1 MIVSIKK
8 IILFS
13 KMSDFI
19 RKKMMPLS
27 PIDIYQH
34 LLPKTNCG
42 DCGYRTCLAFAS
54 MVVSEQLPLKNCP
67 YIAPDKIKDA
77 QLELEKQYA
86 EGKWTRRD
94 MAQDALQ
101 WAKKRA
107 SSMKIND
114 LEERLGGNLID
125 LAGEPTLVL
134 PYFNSSIYIK
144 PGHMVKTDGSSLTPW
159 EQVFIYNHMA
169 QGGFSR
175 PTGQWKGLV
184 DFPNTI
190 SKIKTM
196 KKNVEHPLIQRF
208 SGKVP
213 ELINN
218 AMNFGGRLVSEG
230 NINADAALLFN
241 PLPRIPVMVLFW
253 DENKDEG
260 YGAEVKLLFDETIID
275 HLDIESVMFLSERI
289 KQLLFGE
296 AMD

>member
-1 MIVSIKK
+1 
-8 IILFS
+8 
-13 KMSDFI
+13 
-19 RKKMMPLS
+19 MPLS
-27 PIDIYQH
+27 PIDIYQQ

-54 MVVSEQLPLKNCP
+54 MVVSEKLPLNNCP
-67 YIAPDKIKDA
+67 YIAPDKIQDA
-77 QLELEKQYA
+77 QLELAKQYA

-94 MAQDALQ
+94 MAKDALR

-107 SSMKIND
+107 SSMNIKD
-114 LEERLGGNLID
+114 LEERLGGKLVD
-125 LAGEPTLVL
+125 SAGEPTLVL

-144 PGHMVKTDGSSLTPW
+144 PGHIMKTDGSSLTPW

-169 QGGFSR
+169 QGGFRR

-196 KKNVEHPLIQRF
+196 KKNVENPLIQRF
-208 SGKVP
+208 SGKVQ

-218 AMNFGGRLVSEG
+218 ALSFGGKLVSDAG
-230 NINADAALLFN
+230 INADAVLLFT
-241 PLPRIPVMVLFW
+241 PLPRIPMMVLFW
-253 DENKDEG
+253 DENKNEG
-260 YGAEVKLLFDETIID
+260 YGAEVKLLFDETIIE
-275 HLDIESVMFLSERI
+275 HLDIESIMFLSERI

-296 AMD
+296 GID